1 MEQET
6 RIIRNANV
14 TSTEASVK
22 TNGIKFLGKKKQK
35 TNKQTNKKN
44 KTKPLIVLNLGRVI

>member
-35 TNKQTNKKN
+35 TNQQTNKK
-44 KTKPLIVLNLGRVI
+44 KQEKQIGRGWGGGRG